1 MATPKKSSKPEW
13 YEELFTLWR
22 PFFDKVSPRTTRAE
36 VDAIIH
42 YLGLKKG
49 ESFLDCPCGIGR
61 ISLPLAERGIRVTG
75 VDITA
80 SYLEELETK
89 MLLRDLPIT
98 LHKRDMRKIT
108 FKDQFDAAGNIWTS
122 LGYFADDKDDREVL
136 KRIYRALKPGG
147 RFLLHVVNR
156 DWIIRHFSPSGWEK
170 TAGTRYFERRQFD
183 FASSRNRSRLSFY
196 GKGKRRELSMS
207 IRMYSCHELIAS
219 LTKVGFSEIKC
230 YGGYKREPLTMD
242 DRMMWFVARKPRRST
257 R

>member
-1 MATPKKSSKPEW
+1 MATSKKSSKPEW

-22 PFFDKVSPRTTRAE
+22 PFFDNVSPETTE
-36 VDAIIH
+36 DQVKAIIR

-49 ESFLDCPCGIGR
+49 QSFLDCPCGIGR
-61 ISLPLAERGIRVTG
+61 ISLPLAERGIQVTG
-75 VDITA
+75 VDITT

-108 FKDQFDAAGNIWTS
+108 FRNQFDAAGNIWTS

-136 KRIYRALKPGG
+136 KRIFRALKPGG
-147 RFLLHVVNR
+147 KFLLHIINR

-183 FASSRNRSRLSFY
+183 FTSSRNRSRLTFY
-196 GKGKRRELSMS
+196 GKGKRREISMS
-207 IRMYSCHELIAS
+207 IRMYSCHELLNVLSSI
-219 LTKVGFSEIKC
+219 GFSEIEC

-242 DRMMWFVARKPRRST
+242 DRIMWFVARKPHRSA